1 MTLLLAAAP
10 VSSLLAALTAGLDA
24 PLEDLSRD
32 GARADAGEELART
45 PYQQARPPLL
55 VRALEFL
62 FREIGELLDRAPAVP
77 GGRGGVVLL
86 VLLLAAVVVVVLVR
100 LGPLAR
106 GRAAAAA
113 LEDGQRLTAAGHREA
128 AERAAAEGAWAQAVR
143 ERLRAVVRELEARG
157 VLDVRPGRTAAEV
170 ARDGGSAVPALAG
183 DLDRAASV
191 FDEVWYGGR
200 TADAASY
207 AVLVEVDGRVAGAR
221 AAARAGD

>member
-1 MTLLLAAAP
+1 MSLLLD
-10 VSSLLAALTAGLDA
+10 VGLVGLAVGLDA
-24 PLEDLSRD
+24 PLEGVTRD
-32 GARADAGEELART
+32 GAGADAREELSRA
-45 PYQQARPPLL
+45 PYREARPPLL

-62 FREIGELLDRAPAVP
+62 FREVGELLDRVPGVP

-106 GRAAAAA
+106 DRTRSAA
-113 LEDGQRLTAAGHREA
+113 LESGQRLTASGHREA
-128 AERAAAEGAWAQAVR
+128 AERAAAEGAWAEAVR

-170 ARDGGSAVPALAG
+170 ARDGGSAVPGLAG
-183 DLDRAASV
+183 DLARAAVV

-207 AVLVEVDGRVAGAR
+207 AVLVEVDGRVA
-221 AAARAGD
+221 AARAGA